1 AAEDCRSP
9 RRERNVRLVLRARF
23 WSAAAL
29 RAFSSTI
36 AALPAQML
44 VRIFSAHGESDS
56 AARRELRV
64 HNCLARRACLDEIVE
79 NAIRDRFIERALVS
93 IRGKVKFERL
103 AFDTEPVRYVIDLDP
118 GKIGLTRYR
127 ANGSEI
133 IRFEV
138 NPVISAGW
146 IRKSLKSRFCRMCGQ
161 FRLTASKKC
170 EITRFFRA
178 PHNPINADQPAASNR
193 ARDRHHYRSITTTI
207 ASRTRMDSAR
217 PSRTINSHLFLLN
230 TEPRTLNVQRRIP

>member
-1 AAEDCRSP
+1 MCVWCYGHVFGVRRRS
-9 RRERNVRLVLRARF
+9 A
-23 WSAAAL
+23 
-29 RAFSSTI
+29 AFSSTI

-44 VRIFSAHGESDS
+44 VRIFSAHGECDS

-146 IRKSLKSRFCRMCGQ
+146 IRKSLKSRFCRMYQQSFVSLEHGTPNVERPTSNSLNEC
-161 FRLTASKKC
+161 R
-170 EITRFFRA
+170 R
-178 PHNPINADQPAASNR
+178 SNR
-193 ARDRHHYRSITTTI
+193 KNERSDWRDRYDRARYKNRRSR
-207 ASRTRMDSAR
+207 SRDGRA
-217 PSRTINSHLFLLN
+217 
-230 TEPRTLNVQRRIP
+230 